1 MMYMPDAI
9 RGTLEL
15 MDAPLKSLKY
25 HSNYNLS
32 GMSFSAGELAESIQK
47 VIPNFECTFKPDSR
61 QEIADS
67 WPVTIDDGAAK
78 KDWGWKPKFDIKTMT
93 KDMLKNLRN

>member
-1 MMYMPDAI
+1 M
-9 RGTLEL
+9 GSL
-15 MDAPLKSLKY
+15 LKKKK
-25 HSNYNLS
+25 
-32 GMSFSAGELAESIQK
+32 K

-93 KDMLKNLRN
+93 